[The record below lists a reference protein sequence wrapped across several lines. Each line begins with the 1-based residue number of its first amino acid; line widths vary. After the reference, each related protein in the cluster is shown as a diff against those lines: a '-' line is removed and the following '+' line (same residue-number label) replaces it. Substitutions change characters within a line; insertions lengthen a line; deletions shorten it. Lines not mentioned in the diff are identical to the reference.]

1 MAAWTLAQD
10 VLDAW
15 IGPDEPTDDV
25 LVAKWIDKAEREIR
39 FRIPGIQARIT
50 AEEVDLRENAID
62 VVVAMVTR
70 VFRNPDGTRSM
81 STGEGPFTEQRTF
94 GGDTPGTLALSSDE
108 LEKLRGAR
116 ASGRAHSVN
125 LIPSTSPFFPV
136 VVA

>member
-1 MAAWTLAQD
+1 MAAWTSAGE
-10 VLDAW
+10 VLGAW
-15 IGPDEPTDDV
+15 IGDDVPTDSPLID
-25 LVAKWIDKAEREIR
+25 KWIGKAEREIR

-50 AEEVDLRENAID
+50 AVEVDLLENTVD

-81 STGEGPFTEQRTF
+81 STGEGPFSEQRTF
-94 GGDTPGTLALSSDE
+94 GGDTPGTLALTSDE

-116 ASGRAHSVN
+116 LSGRAFSIDM
-125 LIPSTSPFFPV
+125 IPSTSPFASV